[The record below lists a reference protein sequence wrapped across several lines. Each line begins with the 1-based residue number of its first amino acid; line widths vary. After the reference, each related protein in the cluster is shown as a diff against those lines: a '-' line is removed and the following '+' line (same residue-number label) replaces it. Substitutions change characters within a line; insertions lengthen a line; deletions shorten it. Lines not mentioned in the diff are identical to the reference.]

1 MGVFSELDLENQQTE
16 LDGHDSKAAEIQS
29 LQAKLIQQHEQKKAA
44 AAAETPG
51 KEPAAEPVAKTEAE
65 QEDPAA
71 AEAER
76 RRQHEETE
84 AKRKAEWER
93 QQGEKRAAETA
104 ALAKIEQMSETELV
118 KASMERMKKET
129 ERLTRR
135 NLKECVSE
143 YHPTVNFLYYAL
155 VLLFSMCLM
164 HPAYLAISLTGALAY
179 DIYLKGRKAVRFAV
193 MGLLPM
199 AVLAALVNPAFN
211 HEGATI
217 LTYLPSGN
225 PLTLESMLYGIA
237 AAVMLASVVLW
248 FSSYNEVMTSDKF
261 VYLFGRVIPA
271 LSLVL
276 SMALRFIPKF
286 KAQMQTVSEA
296 QACIGR
302 DTKNGSVFR
311 RVGNAVKIF
320 SIMVTWSLENAIETA
335 DSMRSR
341 GYGLPGRTAFS
352 IYRFDD
358 RDKSALAWLIF
369 CGAYLISGWMAG
381 GTYFRYYPTIK
392 AAAFTPMTVS
402 FMLVYLAL
410 VLTPVILDRREDRL
424 WNSLQS
430 NI

>member
-1 MGVFSELDLENQQTE
+1 MRNKDAFS
-16 LDGHDSKAAEIQS
+16 G
-29 LQAKLIQQHEQKKAA
+29 
-44 AAAETPG
+44 
-51 KEPAAEPVAKTEAE
+51 
-65 QEDPAA
+65 
-71 AEAER
+71 
-76 RRQHEETE
+76 
-84 AKRKAEWER
+84 
-93 QQGEKRAAETA
+93 
-104 ALAKIEQMSETELV
+104 
-118 KASMERMKKET
+118 
-129 ERLTRR
+129 
-135 NLKECVSE
+135 
-143 YHPTVNFLYYAL
+143 YHPTINFLYFAL

-164 HPAYLAISLTGALAY
+164 HPVYLAISLTGALAY
-179 DIYLKGRKAVRFAV
+179 DIYLKGRKAARFAV

-199 AVLAALVNPAFN
+199 AVFAALVNPAFN

-225 PLTLESMLYGIA
+225 PLTLESMLYGAA

-276 SMALRFIPKF
+276 SMSLRFIPKF

-302 DTKNGSVFR
+302 DTKNGSVLR

-320 SIMVTWSLENAIETA
+320 SILVTWSLENAIETA

-358 RDKSALAWLIF
+358 RDKAALAWLIF

-381 GTYFRYYPTIK
+381 GTYQRTLRSRRMKASGLEDIPGIGEKRRQALLKKFRSVK
-392 AAAFTPMTVS
+392 AISQAGQAELEQVLPVPAAQA
-402 FMLVYLAL
+402 VYRHFHPQEGGTACASSQE
-410 VLTPVILDRREDRL
+410 PPEASR
-424 WNSLQS
+424 
-430 NI
+430 